1 MIKLVQ
7 DKRDNT
13 RSQTCHHWMV
23 RLHAESPLERNHNK
37 AESERLLE
45 ALLQLQTRSEE
56 ILGMDRG
63 LILLTTK
70 SQGSKKENALYYGC
84 L

>member
-23 RLHAESPLERNHNK
+23 RLHAESSPWKEITTKLNQDGM
-37 AESERLLE
+37 LE

-56 ILGMDRG
+56 IFG
-63 LILLTTK
+63 K
-70 SQGSKKENALYYGC
+70 S
-84 L
+84 

>member
-23 RLHAESPLERNHNK
+23 RLHAESPQERNHNK
-37 AESERLLE
+37 AESGRLLE

-56 ILGMDRG
+56 IFGE
-63 LILLTTK
+63 
-70 SQGSKKENALYYGC
+70 S
-84 L
+84 